1 MSIKKLYRSE
11 LLELRRALPADAR
24 AALSESLRA
33 RLLDVVRARRGA
45 RLWAFSPLH
54 GEPELL
60 PLAAALEPGCFLLPY
75 THAAERR
82 LSFHPWSLGEPLV
95 ANRWG
100 ILEPRPELREAETA
114 RPCDVIAVPAVA
126 LSRDGHRL
134 GYGGGFYDRFLAAT
148 PALAVGVVYDPFL
161 LESLPAE
168 GHDARV
174 AVIVTDQRTM
184 SVSGAN

>member
-1 MSIKKLYRSE
+1 MSIKKLYRRE
-11 LLELRRALPADAR
+11 LLALRRALPADVR

-45 RLWAFSPLH
+45 RLLAYSSLH
-54 GEPELL
+54 GEPDLL

-75 THAAERR
+75 THAAENR
-82 LSFHPWSLGEPLV
+82 LSFHAWSPGEPLV

-100 ILEPRPELREAETA
+100 ILEPRPELTRAETP
-114 RPCDVIAVPAVA
+114 RPGDVIAVPAVA

-134 GYGGGFYDRFLAAT
+134 GYGGGFYDRFLATTA
-148 PALAVGVVYDPFL
+148 ALAVGIVYDPFL
-161 LESLPAE
+161 LESLPVE
-168 GHDARV
+168 EHDTRV

-184 SVSGAN
+184 NLA